1 MIAIGIAGA
10 SGSGKSLI
18 SEELARSLPNCSV
31 LGTDS
36 YYRDLSGMPAADRA
50 AVNFDRPEALDW
62 DRLLDDFRR
71 LRAGGRVA
79 VPRYDFA
86 SHARLPETRG
96 LGPCQ
101 VAVLE
106 GLHALWDA
114 RVRRLLDLAVFVE
127 VAQEVCLAR
136 RIRRDVAERGRTE
149 TSVREQWRRHAVPMY
164 REHVLPKRRHADL
177 ALDGTRPP
185 GASVASILQ
194 ALEAVRA
201 EAPPARLHSG
211 V

>member
-36 YYRDLSGMPAADRA
+36 YYRDLSGLPAADRA
-50 AVNFDRPEALDW
+50 AVNFDRPQALDW
-62 DRLLDDFRR
+62 ERLLDDFRR
-71 LRAGGRVA
+71 LREGGRVA

-86 SHARLPETRG
+86 SHARLSETCG

-114 RVRRLLDLAVFVE
+114 QVRRLLDLAVFVE
-127 VAQEVCLAR
+127 VPEEVCLAR
-136 RIRRDVAERGRTE
+136 RIRRDMAERGRTE
-149 TSVREQWRRHAVPMY
+149 TSVREQWRRHAAPMY

-185 GASVASILQ
+185 GESVDRILQ
-194 ALEAVRA
+194 ALAAVRA